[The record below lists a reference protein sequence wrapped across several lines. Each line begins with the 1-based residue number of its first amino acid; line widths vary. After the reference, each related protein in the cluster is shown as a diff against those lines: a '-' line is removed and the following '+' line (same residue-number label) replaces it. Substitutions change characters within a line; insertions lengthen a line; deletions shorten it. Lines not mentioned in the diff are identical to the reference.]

1 MKKFILA
8 IALVASLSTTLVSCS
23 ADDSELQNTTQA
35 ETLSDGTILPP
46 VSTPKKP

>member
-23 ADDSELQNTTQA
+23 TDDSELQNPTQA
-35 ETLSDGTILPP
+35 ETFTNGIITPP
-46 VSTPKKP
+46 APKNP